1 MIDGE
6 DRNRHVRPKCA
17 GALAR
22 KLLQIPL
29 QRCLDGEAM
38 DASVGGRGNRRVG
51 RMRSQYRHGLA
62 SVRHRLA
69 FGALDLVERNNA
81 GGGSALEHPVTRVA
95 RRSRRAVGPA
105 LLRRLRQA
113 DQHRRF
119 AQRQAA
125 RLLAEISK
133 RSRAYAFEIAAVG
146 RQTQIE
152 GEDLVLG
159 ERALDLDGT
168 HHLTQL
174 YLKAA
179 RGAGLEQSRDL
190 HGDGRGAG
198 NDAAAGDQLCHSAPE
213 RKRID
218 PVMRAKALVLVGEQ
232 KL

>member
-1 MIDGE
+1 
-6 DRNRHVRPKCA
+6 
-17 GALAR
+17 
-22 KLLQIPL
+22 
-29 QRCLDGEAM
+29 
-38 DASVGGRGNRRVG
+38 
-51 RMRSQYRHGLA
+51 
-62 SVRHRLA
+62 
-69 FGALDLVERNNA
+69 VERNYA
-81 GGGSALEHPVTRVA
+81 GGGTAQKLLVTAVWG
-95 RRSRRAVGPA
+95 RRRRAGGPA
-105 LLRRLRQA
+105 LLRALRQA
-113 DQHRRF
+113 DQHPRF

-152 GEDLVLG
+152 GEDLILG

-198 NDAAAGDQLCHSAPE
+198 NDAPGSDQLCHSAPE
-213 RKRID
+213 RERID
-218 PVMRAKALVLVGEQ
+218 PLMRAKALVLVGDQ